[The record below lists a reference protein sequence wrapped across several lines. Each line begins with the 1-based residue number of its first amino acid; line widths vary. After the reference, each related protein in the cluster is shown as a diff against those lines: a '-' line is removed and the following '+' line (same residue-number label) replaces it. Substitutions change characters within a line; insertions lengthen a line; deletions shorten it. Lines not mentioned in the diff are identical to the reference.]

1 MYDIT
6 HNILSIG
13 DTVVYPRKTND
24 GNTLLCIG
32 TILKIDETH
41 SLATLNAYTKPM
53 NEHQLKKIDLNESRK
68 EL

>member
-1 MYDIT
+1 MYDVT
-6 HNILSIG
+6 HNILNIG

-24 GNTLLCIG
+24 GNTFLCIG